1 MTGLKRIRQ
10 SRGMSMEELGK
21 AVGVSRQVVS
31 AWELGIYWPKASS
44 LPRIAEVLRCTID
57 ELFRD
62 TSQSAAPTAPPLSLS
77 AAPTSL
83 PAGES
88 LPLSGEPSTKEEL
101 PWN

>member
-44 LPRIAEVLRCTID
+44 LPRIAEVLGCTID

-62 TSQSAAPTAPPLSLS
+62 TSQSAAP
-77 AAPTSL
+77 AA
-83 PAGES
+83 
-88 LPLSGEPSTKEEL
+88 PLSGEPSTKEEL

>member
-44 LPRIAEVLRCTID
+44 LPRIAEVLGCTID

-62 TSQSAAPTAPPLSLS
+62 TSQS

-88 LPLSGEPSTKEEL
+88 LPLSGEPSTKEDL

>member
-44 LPRIAEVLRCTID
+44 LPRIAEVLGCTID
-57 ELFRD
+57 ELFRE
-62 TSQSAAPTAPPLSLS
+62 TTPSVSSADSSTK
-77 AAPTSL
+77 
-83 PAGES
+83 E
-88 LPLSGEPSTKEEL
+88 EPYKEEL